1 MARFARHKQQADS
14 RQSGPKIFGEAPKPD
29 KWAVKDTSV
38 NVATAFQ
45 LAASTEADMSTGAA
59 GFTNPNAAW
68 ASTSRTAAIPR
79 SSSVEYESN
88 ASALSRRLAPPP
100 NKLGRGPTSSTAGR
114 DKPPS
119 RNGSSYLTV
128 PDSDVDEERL
138 NSRAKSPIGNIV
150 DAAKNILGPAIF
162 YVRAQSREPS
172 NQAGDKTHASQDS
185 YSYEQEDKDYQ
196 AAKQKQRRNRI
207 STDNKAYK
215 PPVEDDESE
224 FSDDEKGRKRRK
236 KVKKGPLGGPLHTLP
251 TVGPEKRRKKRSGKG
266 NNSFGDEVEGSEEE
280 YEEEEEEEV
289 SHILFYSFYLIFP
302 QTSLRASAKPP
313 SISRRSQDLPNYS
326 LEDSLSMDTSQQG
339 LHSIQEVEEE
349 LFEPPVVQRQSSQR
363 ARSRTPAPRPPP
375 APFSIGGLLGKVV
388 HNLFVFMAWSLSTA
402 LYFLGIVSGTLYDII
417 VQRPSRWLKKASGP
431 TALLIKYV
439 TTALVLVAAWYF
451 VSKMPVSGYIPSFR
465 FSSRPI
471 YTPPEAP
478 AADIEA
484 IAARLYG
491 IEAAVVRLT
500 TDVERHDSATDKFV
514 KNYNDLHKQLNS
526 FETKLSQ
533 ETKKVQDIGARDVAS
548 VLRSISNF
556 KTELDVLQ
564 SDLATQKRQQQQ
576 QHRPSGDA
584 SDEEARAKLR
594 LLEDRVGSVEGSVK
608 DALEAVKKGSIVAPA
623 IPAGNAWW
631 TKAGAKDK
639 AGLQIRTSDGQD
651 ITALISQ
658 LVESA
663 VLLQSKD
670 GGVAKPD
677 FAMYSAGA
685 RIVPSLTSPTLEVRP
700 HGFTA
705 QIAGLLTGSGYST
718 GRPPTNA
725 LYHETHDG
733 YCWPFAGSQGQLG
746 VSLAAP
752 VHVEHITIDHV
763 AKDLA
768 LNYRSAPREME
779 VWGLV
784 EGHDNVEKLQR
795 WREERKARRDAGE
808 VPGADDY
815 DEESIV
821 YPPTLPTQ
829 PEYLRIANFT
839 YNVDAENNVQTFPVH
854 PEIKHLG
861 IDFGIVVLRVLN
873 NWGRNELTCLY
884 RFRVHG
890 TKLSDDVP
898 MVSHADEDAF

>member
-1 MARFARHKQQADS
+1 MARFARHQQQADS
-14 RQSGPKIFGEAPKPD
+14 RPGATKIFGEAPKPD
-29 KWAVKDTSV
+29 KWVVKDTSV

-45 LAASTEADMSTGAA
+45 LAASTEAEMSAGAA
-59 GFTNPNAAW
+59 GFSNPNAAW
-68 ASTSRTAAIPR
+68 ASTSRTTAIPR

-88 ASALSRRLAPPP
+88 ASALGRRLAPPP
-100 NKLGRGPTSSTAGR
+100 NKLGRGPSSSTTGR
-114 DKPPS
+114 AKPPS

-128 PDSDVDEERL
+128 PDSENDEERL

-162 YVRAQSREPS
+162 YVRAQSREPTD
-172 NQAGDKTHASQDS
+172 QAGDKTHTSQDS
-185 YSYEQEDKDYQ
+185 YSYEQEDRDYQ

-215 PPVEDDESE
+215 PPVEEDNESE

-280 YEEEEEEEV
+280 YEEEEEV
-289 SHILFYSFYLIFP
+289 SHIFP
-302 QTSLRASAKPP
+302 CIRSASQFGQISLRASVKPP
-313 SISRRSQDLPNYS
+313 STSHRSLDLPNYS
-326 LEDSLSMDTSQQG
+326 LEDSTSMDTSQQG
-339 LHSIQEVEEE
+339 LQSIQEVEEE
-349 LFEPPVVQRQSSQR
+349 ILEPPIVQRQSSQR
-363 ARSRTPAPRPPP
+363 ARSRTPAPRPPA

-388 HNLFVFMAWSLSTA
+388 RNLFVFMAWSLSTA
-402 LYFLGIVSGTLYDII
+402 LYFMGTVFGTLYDTL
-417 VQRPSRWLKKASGP
+417 VQRPTRWLKKASGSSGF
-431 TALLIKYV
+431 LIKYV
-439 TTALVLVAAWYF
+439 TSALVLVAAWYF
-451 VSKMPVSGYIPSFR
+451 VSKMPLSSYIPSFR
-465 FSSRPI
+465 SSRPV

-484 IAARLYG
+484 IASRLYG

-500 TDVERHDSATDKFV
+500 TDVERHDSAADKFA

-526 FETKLSQ
+526 FETRLSQ

-556 KTELDVLQ
+556 KTELDILQ
-564 SDLATQKRQQQQ
+564 SDLANQKRQQQ

-584 SDEEARAKLR
+584 ADEEARAKLR

-608 DALEAVKKGSIVAPA
+608 DALEAVKKGSIIAPA

-639 AGLQIRTSDGQD
+639 AGIQIKTADGQD

-685 RIVPSLTSPTLEVRP
+685 RVIPSLTSPTLEVRP

-733 YCWPFAGSQGQLG
+733 YCWPFAGTQGQLG

-752 VHVEHITIDHV
+752 VHVEYITIDHV
-763 AKDLA
+763 AKELA

-784 EGHDNVEKLQR
+784 EGQDNVEKLQR

-815 DEESIV
+815 DEESIA

-829 PEYLRIANFT
+829 PQYLRIANFT

-861 IDFGIVVLRVLN
+861 IDFGIVVLRVLS

-890 TKLSDDVP
+890 TKLSDDMP
-898 MVSHADEDAF
+898 IVSHADGDDF